1 MQHEG
6 RRGEAIHSFNIGV
19 WAHGLAQEMEHY
31 AKIIKVLRVTYVS
44 VEIMRLGEYAYVS

>member
-6 RRGEAIHSFNIGV
+6 RRGEAIQSFNISV

-31 AKIIKVLRVTYVS
+31 AKIKVLRVTYLS
-44 VEIMRLGEYAYVS
+44 VEIMRLGESAYVS